1 MENARSH
8 GPPWQ
13 SRLIPYE
20 EEILELRRRHPPMP
34 FERITARLATKYG
47 LKVHLD
53 TVHNFVKVRLGLY
66 RENSQKRSPGT
77 TVVENPP
84 ASIPPAEE
92 SEWDSLHNDTRILIP
107 NSPRLSTADDIPA

>member
-1 MENARSH
+1 MENARSN

-20 EEILELRRRHPPMP
+20 EEILGLRRRRPPMP
-34 FERITARLATKYG
+34 FDQITARLATKYG
-47 LKVHLD
+47 MKVHLD

-66 RENSQKRSPGT
+66 RENSRKRSPST

-84 ASIPPAEE
+84 AAIPQAKE
-92 SEWDSLHNDTRILIP
+92 SEWDSLHNDARILIP
-107 NSPRLSTADDIPA
+107 NSAKGES

>member
-1 MENARSH
+1 MENARSN

-20 EEILELRRRHPPMP
+20 EEILELRRRRPPMP
-34 FERITARLATKYG
+34 FDQITTRLATKYG

-53 TVHNFVKVRLGLY
+53 TVHSFVKIRLGLY
-66 RENSQKRSPGT
+66 RENSRKRSPST

-84 ASIPPAEE
+84 AAIPQAKE
-92 SEWDSLHNDTRILIP
+92 SEWDSLHNDARILIP
-107 NSPRLSTADDIPA
+107 NSTKGHS

>member
-1 MENARSH
+1 MENARSN

-20 EEILELRRRHPPMP
+20 EEILELRRRRPPMP
-34 FERITARLATKYG
+34 FDQIATRLATKYG

-53 TVHNFVKVRLGLY
+53 TVHSFVKVRLGLY
-66 RENSQKRSPGT
+66 RENSRKRSPGT

-92 SEWDSLHNDTRILIP
+92 SEWASLHNDTRILIP
-107 NSPRLSTADDIPA
+107 NSTKGQS

>member
-1 MENARSH
+1 MENARSN

-20 EEILELRRRHPPMP
+20 EEILELRRRRPPMP
-34 FERITARLATKYG
+34 FDQITARLATKYG

-53 TVHNFVKVRLGLY
+53 TVHSFVKVRLGLH
-66 RENSQKRSPGT
+66 RENSRKRSLGT
-77 TVVENPP
+77 NVVENPP

-107 NSPRLSTADDIPA
+107 NSTKGHS